1 VSEAAKRPLNIVFF
15 DPDASRKVLTMLRL
29 RRLGHQ
35 VEAPVDIGFCLAL
48 IGRGGIDVLAVEL
61 RPGDNWVPTLVEKLR
76 GLPPWAGAVAT
87 FGITMDFTGKALKMA
102 EALALDGMRM
112 HDVPDTALDEALHAA
127 VKARLGVPGL
137 DPSRY
142 ADRAAEDVKRDQ
154 EKLDT
159 LATLIMPIREAE
171 EGKISRTASHLADEF
186 ETLGLPVAAHA
197 ARQLAERPVAD
208 GVRFYSLASAVV
220 AARSLLRREYWA
232 ALRRAEALEKTAA
245 DPIST
250 ADA

>member
-1 VSEAAKRPLNIVFF
+1 MSDEKRPLNIVFF
-15 DPDASRKVLTMLRL
+15 DPNASKKMLTMLRL

-48 IGRGGIDVLAVEL
+48 IGRGGVDVLAVEL
-61 RPGDNWVPTLVEKLR
+61 RPGDRWVPTLVEKLR
-76 GLPPWAGAVAT
+76 ALPPWAGAVAT
-87 FGITMDFTGKALKMA
+87 FGLTADFTGKALKMA
-102 EALALDGMRM
+102 EGMLLDGMRM
-112 HDVPDTALDEALHAA
+112 HDVPDEALDEALHAA

-137 DPSRY
+137 DPARY
-142 ADRAAEDVKRDQ
+142 ADRAAEDIARDQ

-159 LATLIMPIREAE
+159 LATMIMPIREAE
-171 EGKISRTASHLADEF
+171 EGLISRTASDLADAF

-208 GVRFYSLASAVV
+208 GVRFYALASSVV

-232 ALRRAEALEKTAA
+232 ALRRAEALEKA
-245 DPIST
+245 T
-250 ADA
+250 ADTISAPNA